1 MQGQLTKATQ
11 EWASLFTNL
20 PWPRWWKAAPRWVTV
35 LMVILV
41 AKAAADLTWLLFAPD
56 SQGQNSAVRGSVPA
70 GGASG
75 SSQPR
80 LLSVASLHLF
90 GVAPKETA
98 APRSAPIEAKET
110 GLKLTLKGVFAANQ
124 PERAMAL
131 IADARGEEKVY
142 KKNDVI
148 FSGVKLYEV
157 YPDRVILERSGN
169 YEALYLPR
177 DEAGR
182 SAAGAPRVSRGPTPA
197 SRPVAQPPVRTRN
210 IKAGK
215 GIEELRE
222 QLSTN
227 PQAFWQEVRIEPE
240 YDENNQI
247 KGYRFEHND
256 QALMRSMG
264 LRPGDVIVEVNGQPL
279 TDPSTLSGLFGTLSS
294 ATSISLGIERN
305 GRREDLNIN
314 M

>member
-1 MQGQLTKATQ
+1 MQGQLSKATQ

-20 PWPRWWKAAPRWVTV
+20 PWQRWWKAAPRWATV

-41 AKAAADLTWLLFAPD
+41 AKAAADLTWLLFAPA
-56 SQGQNSAVRGSVPA
+56 SQGESAGVRRAAPA
-70 GGASG
+70 GSATA
-75 SSQPR
+75 SSQSR
-80 LLSVASLHLF
+80 LLNVANLHLF
-90 GVAPKETA
+90 GVAPKEAA
-98 APRSAPIEAKET
+98 APRTAPIEAKET

-131 IADARGEEKVY
+131 IADARGDEHVY
-142 KKNDVI
+142 RKDDVI

-177 DEAGR
+177 EKLGM
-182 SAAGAPRVSRGPTPA
+182 SSGAAPGVSRGPTPA
-197 SRPVAQPPVRTRN
+197 SRPVPEQPVRTRE

-222 QLSTN
+222 QLSTD

-256 QALMRSMG
+256 KALMRSMG

-294 ATSISLGIERN
+294 ATSVSLGIERN
-305 GRREDLNIN
+305 GRRENLNIN

>member
-1 MQGQLTKATQ
+1 MQGQLSKATQ
-11 EWASLFTNL
+11 EWASLFINL
-20 PWPRWWKAAPRWVTV
+20 PWQRWWKAAPRWATV

-41 AKAAADLTWLLFAPD
+41 AKAAADLTWLLFAPA
-56 SQGQNSAVRGSVPA
+56 GQNQTATVRSPA
-70 GGASG
+70 ATGAANSG
-75 SSQPR
+75 SQPR
-80 LLSVASLHLF
+80 LLSVANLHLF

-98 APRSAPIEAKET
+98 APRTAPIEAKET

-131 IADARGEEKVY
+131 IANARGEEHVY
-142 KKNDVI
+142 RKNDVI

-177 DEAGR
+177 DKLGV
-182 SAAGAPRVSRGPTPA
+182 SAGAAPAISRGPTPA
-197 SRPVAQPPVRTRN
+197 SRPVAEQPVRTRQ

-256 QALMRSMG
+256 RALMRSMG
-264 LRPGDVIVEVNGQPL
+264 LRPGDIIVEVNGQPL

-305 GRREDLNIN
+305 GRRENLNIS

>member
-1 MQGQLTKATQ
+1 MQGQLTKAAQ

-20 PWPRWWKAAPRWVTV
+20 PWQRWWKAAPRWATV

-41 AKAAADLTWLLFAPD
+41 AKAAADLTWLLFAPAGQ
-56 SQGQNSAVRGSVPA
+56 SQGAAMRVAVPA
-70 GGASG
+70 ANV
-75 SSQPR
+75 SSVTPSR
-80 LLSVASLHLF
+80 LLNVANLHLF

-98 APRSAPIEAKET
+98 APRTAPIEAKET

-142 KKNDVI
+142 RKNDVI
-148 FSGVKLYEV
+148 FSGVKLYDV

-177 DEAGR
+177 DEA
-182 SAAGAPRVSRGPTPA
+182 AKAVGAPQISRGPTAA
-197 SRPVAQPPVRTRN
+197 SRPVAQAPVRSRR

-215 GIEELRE
+215 DVEALRE
-222 QLSTN
+222 QLASD

-240 YDENNQI
+240 YDDNNQI
-247 KGYRFEHND
+247 KGYRFEHNNP
-256 QALMRSMG
+256 AIMRSMG

-294 ATSISLGIERN
+294 AEHVSLGIERN
-305 GRREDLNIN
+305 GRREDLNIDL
-314 M
+314 